1 VLSIGKLGQG
11 QESYYLEAV
20 AQGVEDYY
28 TGAGEAPGQ
37 WVGSA
42 SAELQMD
49 GEVEAD
55 GLHTALGGSNPRTG
69 DPLTATRAGTRVPGF
84 DLTFSAPKSVSL
96 LYGLGDEHVSGQVR
110 DAHDRATLAAFDYLE
125 RHAAV
130 ARRGRGGVEMV
141 PGNGFVGAAFRHR
154 TSRAGDPQLHTH
166 VLVANMTRGPDGRWT
181 ALDGRRLYAHAKT
194 AGYLY
199 QAQLRHEL
207 ARSLG
212 VEWTAVRNGAA
223 EVAGVPAPVMRAF
236 SRRRAEI
243 EQVMA
248 DRGEQSARAAQIAT
262 LDSRQSKDYEV
273 TAESLRERWSE
284 KARLLG
290 FERDD
295 VARVIGH
302 AGPQPATERE
312 LAAAIADLGSS
323 RGLTSDRAS
332 FTRRDVIQGWCERLP
347 SGADAAD
354 AEVLADRFLASE
366 HAVPLA
372 TDVRGLT
379 HSDVIRRAD
388 GCVIPATAD
397 ERPHSTPEL
406 LAVERRLIDGAV
418 DRRDARVGIASR
430 PAVTAAIE
438 RRPTLSAEQATMV
451 RRLTGEGDG
460 VQVVTGKAGT
470 GKTFALDAAREAW
483 QAEGHTVLGAAVAR
497 RAARELE
504 DGAGIE
510 STSLAALL
518 QDLRAGGRHGLPP
531 RAVVVIDEAS
541 MAGTR
546 QLAELLD
553 HAAEANAKV
562 VLVGDPHQLPEI
574 DAGGTFRALTTRTD
588 PIMLI
593 ENRRQQEVWE
603 REALDH
609 LREGRAEAAVE
620 RYERHGRVVLGER
633 AEDVRVQLVADWW
646 KAAGEGE
653 AAMIAARRDD
663 VADLNGRARALMRAS
678 GHLGPDALSV
688 SGREFAVGDHVV
700 ALKNARH
707 LGIVNGSRGV
717 VSAIDAEAGELVVR
731 QSDGS
736 DLRLPRTYLEST
748 TQHGRPTLDYGYAI
762 TGHKAQGMTT
772 GKAFVLGTDDLYR
785 EWGYVTMSRGRVEN
799 HLYVVAPRAH
809 DRDEYAPAEPE
820 RDPLEAL
827 TSSLEYS
834 QAQTA
839 AVDVIVRDGIAR
851 MTTSDLVAERTE
863 LAGRLRTD
871 AEPPREDVER
881 ITRQRFEAEQAAD
894 DARRRIEGGQGGE
907 KRRARETSAAD
918 RAIEAQARERARQ
931 LAAREREMNRT
942 TPRTTR
948 SLTDRVQDA
957 TRYRAISDELDRRRA
972 AAARLAVI
980 RRPEYLVRELGPYPE
995 RRSERRVWQRAA
1007 MRIEAYRH
1015 DFGISD
1021 PRTALGDE
1029 PGALSQPFAE
1039 REVRREIE
1047 RVRRHL
1053 GREHRRRLARGR
1065 ALR

>member
-1 VLSIGKLGQG
+1 MLSIGKLGQG

-37 WVGSA
+37 WVGSG
-42 SAELQMD
+42 SAELQVD
-49 GEVEAD
+49 GEVEDD
-55 GLHTALGGSNPRTG
+55 GLHAALSGSNPRTG

-96 LYGLGDEHVSGQVR
+96 LYGLGDEQVSAQVR

-284 KARLLG
+284 KARQLG
-290 FERDD
+290 FERSD
-295 VARVIGH
+295 VTRVVGH
-302 AGPQPATERE
+302 TVPRRATERE
-312 LAAAIADLGSS
+312 LAAAITDLGSP

-347 SGADAAD
+347 TGANAAD
-354 AEVLADRFLASE
+354 AEVLADDFLASE
-366 HAVPLA
+366 HAVALA

-388 GCVIPATAD
+388 GRVIPATAD
-397 ERPHSTPEL
+397 ERRHSTPEL
-406 LAVERRLIDGAV
+406 LAVERRLIDGAL

-430 PAVTAAIE
+430 PAVTGAIE

-451 RRLTGEGDG
+451 RRLTGDGDG

-483 QAEGHTVLGAAVAR
+483 QAEGHTVIGAAVAR

-518 QDLRAGGRHGLPP
+518 QDLRAGGQHGLPP
-531 RAVVVIDEAS
+531 RAVVVVDEAS

-546 QLAELLD
+546 QLAELLE
-553 HAAEANAKV
+553 HADQANAKV

-574 DAGGTFRALTTRTD
+574 DAGGTFRALTTRTE
-588 PIMLI
+588 PIVLT
-593 ENRRQQEVWE
+593 ENRRQREAWE

-620 RYERHGRVVLGER
+620 RYERHGRVVLGEG
-633 AEDVRVQLVADWW
+633 AEDVRMQLVADWW
-646 KAAGEGE
+646 EAAGEGE

-688 SGREFAVGDHVV
+688 GGREFAVGDHVV

-717 VSAIDAEAGELVVR
+717 VSAIDAEAGELVAR

-736 DLRLPRTYLEST
+736 DLRLPRAYLEST

-785 EWGYVTMSRGRVEN
+785 EWGYVAMSRGRVEN
-799 HLYVVAPRAH
+799 HLYVVAPRAR

-827 TSSLEYS
+827 TASLEYS

-839 AVDVIVRDGIAR
+839 AVDVIARDGITQITTAELTAERRRLAELVSHGSRLETERERVVAQRAEAERAAAVAR
-851 MTTSDLVAERTE
+851 ERTE
-863 LAGRLRTD
+863 HAGHRG
-871 AEPPREDVER
+871 
-881 ITRQRFEAEQAAD
+881 
-894 DARRRIEGGQGGE
+894 RRRDEVAQAE
-907 KRRARETSAAD
+907 
-918 RAIEAQARERARQ
+918 RAIEAHASERLRSLTARERDIENRI
-931 LAAREREMNRT
+931 AAGETEVGECAEGAVR
-942 TPRTTR
+942 
-948 SLTDRVQDA
+948 L
-957 TRYRAISDELDRRRA
+957 RAVGEELDRRARVRVRGALA
-972 AAARLAVI
+972 AK
-980 RRPEYLVRELGPYPE
+980 PQYLLDELGPYPH
-995 RRSERRVWQRAA
+995 RRSHRRAWQRGA
-1007 MRIEAYRH
+1007 MRIESYRQE
-1015 DFGISD
+1015 FGIVD
-1021 PRTALGDE
+1021 PQHALGRE
-1029 PGALSQPFAE
+1029 PRDPPQRAAW
-1039 REVRREIE
+1039 RDARREID
-1047 RVRRHL
+1047 RTNRALARDTQ
-1053 GREHRRRLARGR
+1053 RALARGR